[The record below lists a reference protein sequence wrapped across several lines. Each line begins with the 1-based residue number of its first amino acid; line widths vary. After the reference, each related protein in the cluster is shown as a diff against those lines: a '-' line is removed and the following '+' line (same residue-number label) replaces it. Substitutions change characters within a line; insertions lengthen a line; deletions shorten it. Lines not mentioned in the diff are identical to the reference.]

1 MGSGIFDFVASI
13 FISLS
18 PLGSVPEL
26 APQTPGP
33 VVQPAADKLLGRG
46 SDFLL

>member
-1 MGSGIFDFVASI
+1 MGSGIFDLVASI

-18 PLGSVPEL
+18 ALGSVPEL

-33 VVQPAADKLLGRG
+33 VVQPATDKLLGRG